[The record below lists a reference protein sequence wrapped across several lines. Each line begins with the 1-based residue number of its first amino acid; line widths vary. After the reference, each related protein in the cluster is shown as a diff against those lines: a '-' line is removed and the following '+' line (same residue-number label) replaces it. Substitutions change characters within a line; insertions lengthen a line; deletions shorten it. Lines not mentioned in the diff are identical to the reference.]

1 MGVYVPEIAALQLL
15 NTQQILRISI
25 YVDRD
30 EIPEESFGERSTV
43 YPGVADLES
52 IVAKEL
58 LLDGEL
64 QATVPTQA
72 TENRSHGDS
81 LRSQSVTRLEVRST
95 HHTTVDEEGIALTR
109 LSAVSEYSTDDL
121 GIADQTNPP
130 MDNETAP
137 NSPVWEGKE
146 ELRPPSDGKML
157 VLGKPHPIYLAWLM
171 SMHSVDIGQDEGC
184 IAEGSTHTLT
194 EQHGS
199 RRSGLPAFQG
209 KLKEN

>member
-1 MGVYVPEIAALQLL
+1 MI
-15 NTQQILRISI
+15 TTSILRISI

-43 YPGVADLES
+43 YPGRADLES

-72 TENRSHGDS
+72 TESRSHGDS

-130 MDNETAP
+130 LDNETAP

-157 VLGKPHPIYLAWLM
+157 VLASTLAKTRDALRKAART
-171 SMHSVDIGQDEGC
+171 HSQNNMDLVEVD
-184 IAEGSTHTLT
+184 
-194 EQHGS
+194 
-199 RRSGLPAFQG
+199 FQPFKG
-209 KLKEN
+209 N